1 MTPEQ
6 LKASILQRA
15 MEGKLVPQDPN
26 DEPASELLK
35 RIKAEKE
42 KLIKE
47 GKIKRDKNETEIF
60 RGDDGLH
67 YEKFQDG
74 SIKQVDVPFEI
85 PESWEWVNLG
95 QVGTLQRGSGIKKS
109 ETVSKGIQCVRY
121 GEIYTTYDYFFT
133 ETVSST
139 TSEVA
144 KRSLAV
150 NADDILITLTGEN
163 KKDIGKAVAYL
174 GNAPCVMGGDLS
186 KLSNHKMN
194 AKYLSFI
201 LNSPN
206 VNAQK
211 SALATGN
218 IIVHISNSKLEK
230 ILVPTPPIKEQ
241 QEIVD
246 TVEYYFSFVD
256 EYKIAQNIL
265 KKINDEFPEKLRKSI
280 MQYAMQGKL
289 VPQDATDEP
298 VEVLLE
304 KIREEK
310 QKLLTEGKLKK
321 KDLQEAIIYQGDD
334 NSYYEKNG
342 SNAFL
347 IEAELDPLQNGWC
360 YKCLSDLIRVNTGL
374 SYKKENLSFEQEGVR
389 ILRGGNI
396 SPLHLKLLSTD
407 YFINKKYVSNPDLYL
422 QKNQILTPV
431 STSLQHIGKFA
442 RVNETYEDVVAGGF
456 VFQLTPFMLND
467 IFSQFMEYALSSH
480 QIYKQ
485 LINITNLSGQ
495 ALYNIP
501 KSKLMKIIIALPS
514 LDEQERINSKLK
526 LVFSNVQDLEKF
538 L

>member
-74 SIKQVDVPFEI
+74 SVLRIDVPFEI

-95 QVGTLQRGSGIKKS
+95 QVGTLQRGAGIKKS

-139 TSEVA
+139 TSDVA

-150 NADDILITLTGEN
+150 NVDDILITLTGEN

-174 GNAPCVMGGDLS
+174 GNASCVMGGDLS

-194 AKYLSFI
+194 AKYLSLV

-206 VNAQK
+206 VKAQK
-211 SALATGN
+211 SELATGN

-230 ILVPTPPIKEQ
+230 ILVPIPPIKEQ
-241 QEIVD
+241 REIVD
-246 TVEYYFSFVD
+246 KVEYYFSFVD
-256 EYKIAQNIL
+256 EYKIAQNKL
-265 KKINDEFPEKLRKSI
+265 KKINDEFPEKLQKSI
-280 MQYAMQGKL
+280 LQYAMQGKL

-298 VEVLLE
+298 VEALLE
-304 KIREEK
+304 RIREEK
-310 QKLLTEGKLKK
+310 QKLFEEGKLKK
-321 KDLQEAIIYQGDD
+321 KDLQESIIYLSDD
-334 NSYYEKNG
+334 NSYYEMTDLKEERENWLFLRVKDIFRTIPIKKYQIKQSEILKEGLYPVVSQSKN
-342 SNAFL
+342 L
-347 IEAELDPLQNGWC
+347 IEGYTNSKDKLYQHSKPIIVFGDHTRIVKLVNFDFVVGADGVKLMEPIYINSEFGYLCLKFCCLDLRNRGYSRHYSHLQKMYIGIPNKHMQLRIVEKITILDR
-360 YKCLSDLIRVNTGL
+360 YVNL
-374 SYKKENLSFEQEGVR
+374 LEN
-389 ILRGGNI
+389 
-396 SPLHLKLLSTD
+396 K
-407 YFINKKYVSNPDLYL
+407 INK
-422 QKNQILTPV
+422 
-431 STSLQHIGKFA
+431 HI
-442 RVNETYEDVVAGGF
+442 
-456 VFQLTPFMLND
+456 
-467 IFSQFMEYALSSH
+467 
-480 QIYKQ
+480 
-485 LINITNLSGQ
+485 
-495 ALYNIP
+495 
-501 KSKLMKIIIALPS
+501 
-514 LDEQERINSKLK
+514 
-526 LVFSNVQDLEKF
+526 
-538 L
+538 

>member
-15 MEGKLVPQDPN
+15 MEGKLVPQDLN

-67 YEKFQDG
+67 YEKFHDG
-74 SIKQVDVPFEI
+74 SVKQIDVPFEI

-95 QVGTLQRGSGIKKS
+95 QVGTLQRGVGIKKS

-139 TSEVA
+139 TSDVA

-150 NADDILITLTGEN
+150 NVNDILITLTGEN

-174 GNAPCVMGGDLS
+174 GNASCVMGGDLS

-206 VNAQK
+206 VKTQK
-211 SALATGN
+211 SGLATGN

-230 ILVPTPPIKEQ
+230 ILVPIPPIKEQ
-241 QEIVD
+241 QEIVGK
-246 TVEYYFSFVD
+246 VEYYFKFVD
-256 EYKIAQNIL
+256 EYEIAQNKL
-265 KKINDEFPEKLRKSI
+265 KKIIDDFPEKLRKSI
-280 MQYAMQGKL
+280 LQYAMQGKL
-289 VPQDATDEP
+289 VTQDATDEP

-310 QKLLTEGKLKK
+310 QKLFTEGKLKK
-321 KDLQEAIIYQGDD
+321 KDLQESIIYQGDD
-334 NSYYEKNG
+334 NSYYENCPNTWAKVSLATISKITSGGTPKTDLKEYYNGEIPWFTPADLSKAQSNYYLDNSLKSITRLGLKN
-342 SNAFL
+342 SSAQL
-347 IEAELDPLQNGWC
+347 IDAYSIVYSSRAPIG
-360 YKCLSDLIRVNTGL
+360 YI
-374 SYKKENLSFEQEGVR
+374 
-389 ILRGGNI
+389 NI
-396 SPLHLKLLSTD
+396 VPKQYTT
-407 YFINKKYVSNPDLYL
+407 
-422 QKNQILTPV
+422 NQGCKSLTPYLV
-431 STSLQHIGKFA
+431 IVKWLYFA
-442 RVNETYEDVVAGGF
+442 MRYATA
-456 VFQLTPFMLND
+456 D
-467 IFSQFMEYALSSH
+467 IKKNA
-480 QIYKQ
+480 
-485 LINITNLSGQ
+485 SGTTFLEIS
-495 ALYNIP
+495 A
-501 KSKLMKIIIALPS
+501 SKLGDIYIDLPPIS
-514 LDEQERINSKLK
+514 EQERIVDKIEKLWNK
-526 LVFSNVQDLEKF
+526 IDTLPFTP
-538 L
+538 

>member
-35 RIKAEKE
+35 KIKAEKE

-47 GKIKRDKNETEIF
+47 GQIKRDKNETEIF

-67 YEKFQDG
+67 YEKFPDG
-74 SIKQVDVPFEI
+74 SIKQIDVPFEI

-95 QVGTLQRGSGIKKS
+95 QVGTLQRGVGIKKS
-109 ETVSKGIQCVRY
+109 ETVSKGVQCVRY

-139 TSEVA
+139 TSDVA

-150 NADDILITLTGEN
+150 NVNDILITLTGEN

-174 GNAPCVMGGDLS
+174 GNASCVMGGDLS
-186 KLSNHKMN
+186 KLSDHKMN

-206 VNAQK
+206 VKTQK
-211 SALATGN
+211 SGLATGN

-230 ILVPTPPIKEQ
+230 ILVPIPPIKEH

-246 TVEYYFSFVD
+246 KVEYYFKFVD
-256 EYKIAQNIL
+256 EYEIAQNKL
-265 KKINDEFPEKLRKSI
+265 KKIIDDFPEKLRKSI
-280 MQYAMQGKL
+280 LQYAMQGKL

-310 QKLLTEGKLKK
+310 QRLFEEGKLKK
-321 KDLQEAIIYQGDD
+321 KDLQESIIYQDDD
-334 NSYYEKNG
+334 NSYYENCPKTWAKVSLATISKITSGGTPKTNITEYYNG
-342 SNAFL
+342 
-347 IEAELDPLQNGWC
+347 E
-360 YKCLSDLIRVNTGL
+360 
-374 SYKKENLSFEQEGVR
+374 
-389 ILRGGNI
+389 ILW
-396 SPLHLKLLSTD
+396 
-407 YFINKKYVSNPDLYL
+407 
-422 QKNQILTPV
+422 LTPADL
-431 STSLQHIGKFA
+431 SKAQSKYYLDISLKSITRLGLENSSAQLVKANSIVYSSRAPIGYINIVPKQYTT
-442 RVNETYEDVVAGGF
+442 NQGCKS
-456 VFQLTPFMLND
+456 LTPYLVIVKWLYFAMKYATTD
-467 IFSQFMEYALSSH
+467 IKKIA
-480 QIYKQ
+480 
-485 LINITNLSGQ
+485 SGTTFLEIS
-495 ALYNIP
+495 A
-501 KSKLMKIIIALPS
+501 SKLGDFYIGLPP
-514 LDEQERINSKLK
+514 LREQERIAKKIERLWNKVDSLPFT
-526 LVFSNVQDLEKF
+526 L
-538 L
+538 

>member
-85 PESWEWVNLG
+85 PESWEWVYLG
-95 QVGTLQRGSGIKKS
+95 QVGTLQRGAGIKKS

-139 TSEVA
+139 TSDVA
-144 KRSLAV
+144 KRSVAV
-150 NADDILITLTGEN
+150 DADDILITLTGEN

-174 GNAPCVMGGDLS
+174 GNASCVMGGDLS

-206 VNAQK
+206 VRAQK
-211 SALATGN
+211 SELATGN

-230 ILVPTPPIKEQ
+230 ILVPIPPIKEQ

-246 TVEYYFSFVD
+246 KVEYYFSFVD
-256 EYKIAQNIL
+256 EYKIAQNKL
-265 KKINDEFPEKLRKSI
+265 TKINDEFPEKLRKSI
-280 MQYAMQGKL
+280 LQYAMQGKL

-310 QKLLTEGKLKK
+310 QRLFEEGKLQK
-321 KDLQEAIIYQGDD
+321 KDLQESIIYQGDD
-334 NSYYEKNG
+334 NSYYEN
-342 SNAFL
+342 
-347 IEAELDPLQNGWC
+347 
-360 YKCLSDLIRVNTGL
+360 
-374 SYKKENLSFEQEGVR
+374 QE
-389 ILRGGNI
+389 
-396 SPLHLKLLSTD
+396 
-407 YFINKKYVSNPDLYL
+407 
-422 QKNQILTPV
+422 
-431 STSLQHIGKFA
+431 
-442 RVNETYEDVVAGGF
+442 
-456 VFQLTPFMLND
+456 
-467 IFSQFMEYALSSH
+467 
-480 QIYKQ
+480 KQ
-485 LINITNLSGQ
+485 LVDIPDSWKWVNIKTIAFITMGQ
-495 ALYNIP
+495 SP
-501 KSKLMKIIIALPS
+501 KSKDVFPQKISNSIEFHQGKSFFSKFNLEESKTYTTNSNKLINKPSVLLSVRAPVGDVNYVNRPVVIGRGLAAITCYKGISVFYLFNYLFTQKNKLESIATGS
-514 LDEQERINSKLK
+514 TFKAINSHIINNILVPLPPRMEQKRIVDRTEKILILISKL
-526 LVFSNVQDLEKF
+526 S
-538 L
+538 

>member
-35 RIKAEKE
+35 KIKAEKE

-47 GKIKRDKNETEIF
+47 GQIKRDKNETEIF

-67 YEKFQDG
+67 YEKFPDG
-74 SIKQVDVPFEI
+74 SIKQINVPFEI

-95 QVGTLQRGSGIKKS
+95 QVGTLQRGGGIKKS
-109 ETVSKGIQCVRY
+109 ETVSKGVQCVRY

-139 TSEVA
+139 TSDVA

-150 NADDILITLTGEN
+150 NVNDILITLTGEN

-174 GNAPCVMGGDLS
+174 GNASCVMGGDLS

-206 VNAQK
+206 VKTQK
-211 SALATGN
+211 CGLATGN

-230 ILVPTPPIKEQ
+230 ILVPIPPIKEQ

-246 TVEYYFSFVD
+246 KVEYYFKFVD
-256 EYKIAQNIL
+256 EYEIAQNKL
-265 KKINDEFPEKLRKSI
+265 KKIINDFPEKLHKSI
-280 MQYAMQGKL
+280 LQYAMQGKL

-304 KIREEK
+304 KIRAEK
-310 QKLLTEGKLKK
+310 QRLFEEGKLKK
-321 KDLQEAIIYQGDD
+321 KDLQESIIYQGDD
-334 NSYYEKNG
+334 NSYYEKKNKI
-342 SNAFL
+342 N
-347 IEAELDPLQNGWC
+347 IQI
-360 YKCLSDLIRVNTGL
+360 KCPFRIPKTWKWVKLKQVANIFSGFSFKSSEYSDV
-374 SYKKENLSFEQEGVR
+374 GVR
-389 ILRGGNI
+389 IIRISDFNSDGINDSKIVRQNYKQNFNNFEIFENDILIAMTGGTVGKNILIPQIDERLFLNQRIASIRPYYMNHNFIFLMINSPFIQKEISLKKNSTNDNI
-396 SPLHLKLLSTD
+396 SLDIIQNFFCPLPPEQEQKRIVSRIKKINFL
-407 YFINKKYVSNPDLYL
+407 INK
-422 QKNQILTPV
+422 I
-431 STSLQHIGKFA
+431 
-442 RVNETYEDVVAGGF
+442 
-456 VFQLTPFMLND
+456 
-467 IFSQFMEYALSSH
+467 
-480 QIYKQ
+480 
-485 LINITNLSGQ
+485 
-495 ALYNIP
+495 
-501 KSKLMKIIIALPS
+501 
-514 LDEQERINSKLK
+514 
-526 LVFSNVQDLEKF
+526 
-538 L
+538 

>member
-74 SIKQVDVPFEI
+74 SVLRIDVPFEI

-95 QVGTLQRGSGIKKS
+95 QVGTLQSGAGIKKS

-139 TSEVA
+139 TSDVA

-150 NADDILITLTGEN
+150 NVDDILITLTGEN

-174 GNAPCVMGGDLS
+174 GNASCVMGGDLS

-194 AKYLSFI
+194 AKYLSLV

-206 VNAQK
+206 VKAQK
-211 SALATGN
+211 SELATGN

-230 ILVPTPPIKEQ
+230 ILVPIPPIKEQ
-241 QEIVD
+241 REIVD
-246 TVEYYFSFVD
+246 KVEYYFSFVD
-256 EYKIAQNIL
+256 EYKIAQNKL
-265 KKINDEFPEKLRKSI
+265 KKINDEFPEKLQKSI
-280 MQYAMQGKL
+280 LQYAMQGKL

-298 VEVLLE
+298 VEALLE
-304 KIREEK
+304 RIREEK
-310 QKLLTEGKLKK
+310 QKLFEEGKLKK
-321 KDLQEAIIYQGDD
+321 KDLQESIIYLSDD
-334 NSYYEKNG
+334 NSYYEMTDLKEERENWLFLRVKDIFRTIPIKKYQIKQSEILKEGLYPVVSQSKN
-342 SNAFL
+342 L
-347 IEAELDPLQNGWC
+347 IEGYTNSKDKLYQHSKPIIVFGDHTRIVKLVNFDFVVGADGVKLMEPIYINSEFGYLCLKFCCLDLRNRGYSRHYSHLQKMYIGIPNKHMQLRIVEKITILDR
-360 YKCLSDLIRVNTGL
+360 YVNL
-374 SYKKENLSFEQEGVR
+374 LEN
-389 ILRGGNI
+389 
-396 SPLHLKLLSTD
+396 K
-407 YFINKKYVSNPDLYL
+407 INK
-422 QKNQILTPV
+422 
-431 STSLQHIGKFA
+431 HI
-442 RVNETYEDVVAGGF
+442 
-456 VFQLTPFMLND
+456 
-467 IFSQFMEYALSSH
+467 
-480 QIYKQ
+480 
-485 LINITNLSGQ
+485 
-495 ALYNIP
+495 
-501 KSKLMKIIIALPS
+501 
-514 LDEQERINSKLK
+514 
-526 LVFSNVQDLEKF
+526 
-538 L
+538 

>member
-1 MTPEQ
+1 M
-6 LKASILQRA
+6 LLLI
-15 MEGKLVPQDPN
+15 
-26 DEPASELLK
+26 LLK
-35 RIKAEKE
+35 N
-42 KLIKE
+42 L
-47 GKIKRDKNETEIF
+47 DLHFNYLTTSN
-60 RGDDGLH
+60 LH

-310 QKLLTEGKLKK
+310 QKLFTEGKLKK
-321 KDLQEAIIYQGDD
+321 KDLQESIIYQGDD
-334 NSYYEKNG
+334 NSYYEKKNKI
-342 SNAFL
+342 NIQ
-347 IEAELDPLQNGWC
+347 IECPFRIPKTWKWVKLKQVANIFSGFSFKSSE
-360 YKCLSDLIRVNTGL
+360 YSDV
-374 SYKKENLSFEQEGVR
+374 GVR
-389 ILRGGNI
+389 IIRISDFNSDGINDSKIVRQNYKQNFNNFEIFENDILIAMTGGTVGKNILIPQIDERLFLNQRIASIRTYYMNHNFIFLIINSPFIQKEISLKKNSTNDNI
-396 SPLHLKLLSTD
+396 SLDIIQNLFCPLPPEQEQKRIVSRIKKINFL
-407 YFINKKYVSNPDLYL
+407 INK
-422 QKNQILTPV
+422 I
-431 STSLQHIGKFA
+431 
-442 RVNETYEDVVAGGF
+442 
-456 VFQLTPFMLND
+456 
-467 IFSQFMEYALSSH
+467 
-480 QIYKQ
+480 
-485 LINITNLSGQ
+485 
-495 ALYNIP
+495 
-501 KSKLMKIIIALPS
+501 
-514 LDEQERINSKLK
+514 
-526 LVFSNVQDLEKF
+526 
-538 L
+538 